1 MVVNV
6 ITRHAPTNYGSLL
19 QAIATQRVIMNLGH
33 ECRIINYIPKCE
45 TGVRMAITQLEQ
57 KTKWRRNPI
66 KKAIY
71 LMVAEPETL
80 LMDRKFLAMR
90 KKYLQMGPCCAT
102 TGELKKLY
110 AEKKDEVFLTG
121 SDQVWGPISTGHY
134 DPTYFLDFVPKSSR
148 KLAFAASFG
157 KAIFDEQTL
166 KEYGVLLKKYDS
178 LPVREN
184 VAVELLKK
192 MDISAKQVLDPT
204 LLMDADAWSE
214 YVKPM
219 KKPEKYVLVYQ
230 IHANSD
236 LDHYAV
242 KFAEKAELPL
252 LRVSPLLHQA
262 KRSGK
267 FVYCPDISGFLDLV
281 KNAAYM
287 VTDSFHGTAFAIN
300 FNTQFVEVLPNTG
313 TSSRNQSI
321 LELTGLTD
329 RIVRD
334 LNDFSYIDQEIDFK
348 EANEKIGTGR
358 IESIRID
365 RKDSGGWT
373 NEYSYYISQ
382 CRWWWSRT
390 CGC

>member
-90 KKYLQMGPCCAT
+90 KKYLLMGPCCAT

-178 LPVREN
+178 LAVREN

-281 KNAAYM
+281 KNADYM

-348 EANEKIGTGR
+348 EANEKIGISR
-358 IESIRID
+358 IESIRILEEMLAEQI
-365 RKDSGGWT
+365 G
-373 NEYSYYISQ
+373 I
-382 CRWWWSRT
+382 
-390 CGC
+390 

>member
-90 KKYLQMGPCCAT
+90 KKYLLMGPCCGT

-178 LPVREN
+178 LAVREN

-348 EANEKIGTGR
+348 EANEKIGISR
-358 IESIRID
+358 IESIRILEEMLAEQI
-365 RKDSGGWT
+365 G
-373 NEYSYYISQ
+373 I
-382 CRWWWSRT
+382 
-390 CGC
+390 

>member
-57 KTKWRRNPI
+57 KTKWRHNPI

-90 KKYLQMGPCCAT
+90 KKYLLMGPRCAT

-178 LPVREN
+178 LAVREN

-348 EANEKIGTGR
+348 EANEKIGISR
-358 IESIRID
+358 IESIRILEEMLAEQI
-365 RKDSGGWT
+365 G
-373 NEYSYYISQ
+373 I
-382 CRWWWSRT
+382 
-390 CGC
+390 

>member
-1 MVVNV
+1 MVINV

-80 LMDRKFLAMR
+80 LMERKFLAMR
-90 KKYLQMGPCCAT
+90 KKYLLMGPCCAT

-166 KEYGVLLKKYDS
+166 KEYRVLLKKYDS
-178 LPVREN
+178 LAVREN

-267 FVYCPDISGFLDLV
+267 FVYCPDISGFLDLI
-281 KNAAYM
+281 KNATYL

-348 EANEKIGTGR
+348 EANEKISTSR
-358 IESIRID
+358 IESIRILEEMLAEQI
-365 RKDSGGWT
+365 G
-373 NEYSYYISQ
+373 I
-382 CRWWWSRT
+382 
-390 CGC
+390 

>member
-1 MVVNV
+1 MVINV

-90 KKYLQMGPCCAT
+90 KKYLLMGPYCAT

-166 KEYGVLLKKYDS
+166 KEYAVLLKKYDS
-178 LPVREN
+178 LAVREN

-262 KRSGK
+262 RRSGK

-281 KNAAYM
+281 KNTAYM

-348 EANEKIGTGR
+348 EANEKIGTSR
-358 IESIRID
+358 IESIRILEEMLAEQI
-365 RKDSGGWT
+365 G
-373 NEYSYYISQ
+373 I
-382 CRWWWSRT
+382 
-390 CGC
+390 

>member
-57 KTKWRRNPI
+57 KTKWKRNPI

-90 KKYLQMGPCCAT
+90 KKYLLMGPCCAT

-134 DPTYFLDFVPKSSR
+134 DPTYFLDFAPKSSR

-178 LPVREN
+178 LAVREN

-348 EANEKIGTGR
+348 EANEKIGTSR
-358 IESIRID
+358 IESIRIL
-365 RKDSGGWT
+365 
-373 NEYSYYISQ
+373 EEMLEEQIEI
-382 CRWWWSRT
+382 
-390 CGC
+390 

>member
-1 MVVNV
+1 MVINV

-45 TGVRMAITQLEQ
+45 TGVRMPITQLEQ

-66 KKAIY
+66 KKAVY

-90 KKYLQMGPCCAT
+90 KKYLLMGPRCAT

-148 KLAFAASFG
+148 KLAFASSFG

-166 KEYGVLLKKYDS
+166 KEYRVLLKKYDS
-178 LPVREN
+178 LAVREN

-281 KNAAYM
+281 KNATYM

-348 EANEKIGTGR
+348 EANEKIGTSR
-358 IESIRID
+358 IESIRILEEMLAEQI
-365 RKDSGGWT
+365 G
-373 NEYSYYISQ
+373 I
-382 CRWWWSRT
+382 
-390 CGC
+390 

>member
-19 QAIATQRVIMNLGH
+19 QAIATQRVIMKLGH

-90 KKYLQMGPCCAT
+90 KKYLLMGPCCAT

-178 LPVREN
+178 LAVREN

-348 EANEKIGTGR
+348 EANEKIGTSR
-358 IESIRID
+358 IESIRVLEEMLAEQI
-365 RKDSGGWT
+365 G
-373 NEYSYYISQ
+373 I
-382 CRWWWSRT
+382 
-390 CGC
+390 

>member
-1 MVVNV
+1 MVINV

-57 KTKWRRNPI
+57 KTKWKRNPI

-80 LMDRKFLAMR
+80 LMERKFLEMR
-90 KKYLQMGPCCAT
+90 KKYLLMGPYCAT

-166 KEYGVLLKKYDS
+166 KEYRVLLKKYDS
-178 LPVREN
+178 LAVREN

-252 LRVSPLLHQA
+252 IRVSPLLHQA

-267 FVYCPDISGFLDLV
+267 FVYCLDISEFLDLV
-281 KNAAYM
+281 KNATYM

-348 EANEKIGTGR
+348 EANEKIGTSR
-358 IESIRID
+358 IESIRILEEMLAEQI
-365 RKDSGGWT
+365 G
-373 NEYSYYISQ
+373 I
-382 CRWWWSRT
+382 
-390 CGC
+390 

>member
-1 MVVNV
+1 MVINV

-19 QAIATQRVIMNLGH
+19 QAIATQRVIINLGH

-80 LMDRKFLAMR
+80 LMERKFLAMR
-90 KKYLQMGPCCAT
+90 KKYLLMGPCCAT

-166 KEYGVLLKKYDS
+166 KEYRVLLKKYDS
-178 LPVREN
+178 LAVREN

-281 KNAAYM
+281 KNATYL

-348 EANEKIGTGR
+348 EANEKIGTSR
-358 IESIRID
+358 IESIRILEEMLAEQI
-365 RKDSGGWT
+365 GV
-373 NEYSYYISQ
+373 
-382 CRWWWSRT
+382 
-390 CGC
+390 

>member
-1 MVVNV
+1 MIVVNV

-90 KKYLQMGPCCAT
+90 KKYLLMGPCCAT

-178 LPVREN
+178 LAVREN

-348 EANEKIGTGR
+348 EANEKIGTSR
-358 IESIRID
+358 IESIRILEEMLAEQI
-365 RKDSGGWT
+365 G
-373 NEYSYYISQ
+373 I
-382 CRWWWSRT
+382 
-390 CGC
+390 

>member
-90 KKYLQMGPCCAT
+90 KKYLLMGPRCAT

-134 DPTYFLDFVPKSSR
+134 DPTYFLDFAPKSSR

-178 LPVREN
+178 LAVREN

-267 FVYCPDISGFLDLV
+267 FVYCPDISGFLDLI

-348 EANEKIGTGR
+348 EANEKIGTSR
-358 IESIRID
+358 IESIRIL
-365 RKDSGGWT
+365 
-373 NEYSYYISQ
+373 EEMLEEQIEI
-382 CRWWWSRT
+382 
-390 CGC
+390 

>member
-1 MVVNV
+1 MVINV

-45 TGVRMAITQLEQ
+45 TGVRMAITQLER

-80 LMDRKFLAMR
+80 LMERKFLAMR
-90 KKYLQMGPCCAT
+90 KKYLLMGPCCAT

-157 KAIFDEQTL
+157 KTIFDEQTL
-166 KEYGVLLKKYDS
+166 KEYRVLLKKYDS
-178 LPVREN
+178 LAVREN

-281 KNAAYM
+281 KNATYL

-348 EANEKIGTGR
+348 EANEKISTSR
-358 IESIRID
+358 IESIRILEEMLAEQI
-365 RKDSGGWT
+365 G
-373 NEYSYYISQ
+373 I
-382 CRWWWSRT
+382 
-390 CGC
+390 

>member
-1 MVVNV
+1 MVINV

-80 LMDRKFLAMR
+80 LMERKFLAMR
-90 KKYLQMGPCCAT
+90 KKYLLMGPCCAT

-166 KEYGVLLKKYDS
+166 KEYRVLLKKYDS
-178 LPVREN
+178 LAVREN

-281 KNAAYM
+281 KNATYL

-348 EANEKIGTGR
+348 EANEKIGTSR
-358 IESIRID
+358 IESIRILEEMLTEQI
-365 RKDSGGWT
+365 G
-373 NEYSYYISQ
+373 I
-382 CRWWWSRT
+382 
-390 CGC
+390 

>member
-1 MVVNV
+1 MVINV

-45 TGVRMAITQLEQ
+45 TGVRMAITQLER

-80 LMDRKFLAMR
+80 LMERKFLAMR
-90 KKYLQMGPCCAT
+90 KKYLLMGPCCAT

-157 KAIFDEQTL
+157 KTIFDEQTL
-166 KEYGVLLKKYDS
+166 KEYRVLLKKYDS
-178 LPVREN
+178 LAVREN

-281 KNAAYM
+281 KNATYL

-348 EANEKIGTGR
+348 EANEKIGTSR
-358 IESIRID
+358 IESIRILEEMLAEQI
-365 RKDSGGWT
+365 G
-373 NEYSYYISQ
+373 I
-382 CRWWWSRT
+382 
-390 CGC
+390 

>member
-1 MVVNV
+1 MVINV
-6 ITRHAPTNYGSLL
+6 ITRHAPPNYGSLL

-71 LMVAEPETL
+71 LMVAEPKTL

-90 KKYLQMGPCCAT
+90 KKYLLMGPRCAT

-166 KEYGVLLKKYDS
+166 KEYAVLLKKYDS
-178 LPVREN
+178 LAVREN

-262 KRSGK
+262 RRSGK

-321 LELTGLTD
+321 LEFTGLTN

-348 EANEKIGTGR
+348 EANEKIGISR
-358 IESIRID
+358 IESIRILEEMLTEQI
-365 RKDSGGWT
+365 G
-373 NEYSYYISQ
+373 I
-382 CRWWWSRT
+382 
-390 CGC
+390 

>member
-57 KTKWRRNPI
+57 KTKWRHNPI

-90 KKYLQMGPCCAT
+90 KKYLLMGPCCAT

-134 DPTYFLDFVPKSSR
+134 DPTYFLDFAPKSSR

-178 LPVREN
+178 LAVREN

-348 EANEKIGTGR
+348 EANEKIGISR
-358 IESIRID
+358 IESIRILEEMLAEQI
-365 RKDSGGWT
+365 G
-373 NEYSYYISQ
+373 I
-382 CRWWWSRT
+382 
-390 CGC
+390 

>member
-57 KTKWRRNPI
+57 KTKWKRNPI

-90 KKYLQMGPCCAT
+90 KKYLLMGPCCAT

-178 LPVREN
+178 LAVREN

-348 EANEKIGTGR
+348 EANEKIGTSR
-358 IESIRID
+358 IESIRIL
-365 RKDSGGWT
+365 
-373 NEYSYYISQ
+373 EEMLEEQIEI
-382 CRWWWSRT
+382 
-390 CGC
+390 

>member
-90 KKYLQMGPCCAT
+90 KKYLLMGPCCAT

-166 KEYGVLLKKYDS
+166 KEYRVLLKKYDS
-178 LPVREN
+178 LAVREN

-281 KNAAYM
+281 KNATYM

-348 EANEKIGTGR
+348 EANEKIGTSR
-358 IESIRID
+358 IESIRILEEMLAEQI
-365 RKDSGGWT
+365 G
-373 NEYSYYISQ
+373 I
-382 CRWWWSRT
+382 
-390 CGC
+390 

>member
-57 KTKWRRNPI
+57 KTKWRHNPI

-90 KKYLQMGPCCAT
+90 KKYLLMGPCCGT

-134 DPTYFLDFVPKSSR
+134 DPTYFLDFVPKSSC

-178 LPVREN
+178 LAVREN

-348 EANEKIGTGR
+348 EANEKIGISR
-358 IESIRID
+358 IESIRILEEMLAEQI
-365 RKDSGGWT
+365 G
-373 NEYSYYISQ
+373 I
-382 CRWWWSRT
+382 
-390 CGC
+390 

>member
-1 MVVNV
+1 MVINV

-57 KTKWRRNPI
+57 KTKWKRNPI

-80 LMDRKFLAMR
+80 LMERKFLAMR
-90 KKYLQMGPCCAT
+90 KKYLLMGPYCTT

-166 KEYGVLLKKYDS
+166 KEYRVLLKKYDS
-178 LPVREN
+178 LAVREN

-281 KNAAYM
+281 KNATYM

-348 EANEKIGTGR
+348 EANEKIGTSR
-358 IESIRID
+358 IESIRILEEMLAEQI
-365 RKDSGGWT
+365 G
-373 NEYSYYISQ
+373 I
-382 CRWWWSRT
+382 
-390 CGC
+390 

>member
-57 KTKWRRNPI
+57 KTKWKRNPI

-90 KKYLQMGPCCAT
+90 KKYLLMGPCCAT

-178 LPVREN
+178 LAVREN

-230 IHANSD
+230 IHANSS

-267 FVYCPDISGFLDLV
+267 FVYCPDISGFLDLI

-348 EANEKIGTGR
+348 EANEKIGTSR
-358 IESIRID
+358 IESIRILEEMLAEQI
-365 RKDSGGWT
+365 G
-373 NEYSYYISQ
+373 I
-382 CRWWWSRT
+382 
-390 CGC
+390 

>member
-1 MVVNV
+1 MVINV

-45 TGVRMAITQLEQ
+45 TGVRMPITQLEQ

-66 KKAIY
+66 KKAVY

-90 KKYLQMGPCCAT
+90 KKYLLMGPYCAT

-148 KLAFAASFG
+148 KLAFASSFG

-166 KEYGVLLKKYDS
+166 KEYRVLLKKYDS
-178 LPVREN
+178 LAVREN

-281 KNAAYM
+281 KNATYM

-348 EANEKIGTGR
+348 EANEKIGTSR
-358 IESIRID
+358 IESIRILEEMLAEQI
-365 RKDSGGWT
+365 G
-373 NEYSYYISQ
+373 I
-382 CRWWWSRT
+382 
-390 CGC
+390 

>member
-1 MVVNV
+1 MVINV
-6 ITRHAPTNYGSLL
+6 ITRHAPPNYGSLL

-71 LMVAEPETL
+71 LMVAEPKTL

-90 KKYLQMGPCCAT
+90 KKYLLMGPYCAT

-166 KEYGVLLKKYDS
+166 KEYAVLLKKYDS
-178 LPVREN
+178 LAVREN
-184 VAVELLKK
+184 VSVELLKK

-262 KRSGK
+262 RRSGK

-321 LELTGLTD
+321 LEFTGLTN

-348 EANEKIGTGR
+348 EANEKIGISR
-358 IESIRID
+358 IESIRILEEMLTEQI
-365 RKDSGGWT
+365 G
-373 NEYSYYISQ
+373 I
-382 CRWWWSRT
+382 
-390 CGC
+390 

>member
-57 KTKWRRNPI
+57 KTKWKRNPI

-90 KKYLQMGPCCAT
+90 KKYLLMGPRCAT

-134 DPTYFLDFVPKSSR
+134 DPTYFLDFAPKSSR

-178 LPVREN
+178 LAVREN

-267 FVYCPDISGFLDLV
+267 FVYCPDISGFLDLI

-348 EANEKIGTGR
+348 EANEKIGTSR
-358 IESIRID
+358 IESIRIL
-365 RKDSGGWT
+365 
-373 NEYSYYISQ
+373 EEMLEEQIEI
-382 CRWWWSRT
+382 
-390 CGC
+390 

>member
-71 LMVAEPETL
+71 LMVAEPKTL

-90 KKYLQMGPCCAT
+90 KKYLLMGPCCAT

-178 LPVREN
+178 LAVREN

-252 LRVSPLLHQA
+252 LRVSPLFHQA

-267 FVYCPDISGFLDLV
+267 FVYCPDISGFLDLI

-321 LELTGLTD
+321 LEFTGLTN

-348 EANEKIGTGR
+348 EANEKIGTSR
-358 IESIRID
+358 IESIRIL
-365 RKDSGGWT
+365 
-373 NEYSYYISQ
+373 EEMLEEQIEI
-382 CRWWWSRT
+382 
-390 CGC
+390 

>member
-19 QAIATQRVIMNLGH
+19 QAIATQRVIMNLGY

-90 KKYLQMGPCCAT
+90 KKYLLMGPCCAT

-134 DPTYFLDFVPKSSR
+134 DPTYFLDFAPKSSR

-166 KEYGVLLKKYDS
+166 KEYAVLLKKYDS
-178 LPVREN
+178 LAVREN

-192 MDISAKQVLDPT
+192 MGISAKQVLDPT

-348 EANEKIGTGR
+348 EANEKIGTSR
-358 IESIRID
+358 IESIRILEEMLAEQV
-365 RKDSGGWT
+365 G
-373 NEYSYYISQ
+373 I
-382 CRWWWSRT
+382 
-390 CGC
+390 

>member
-1 MVVNV
+1 MVINV

-45 TGVRMAITQLEQ
+45 TGVRMAITQLER

-80 LMDRKFLAMR
+80 LMERKFLAMR
-90 KKYLQMGPCCAT
+90 KKYLLMGPCCAT

-157 KAIFDEQTL
+157 KTIFDEQTL
-166 KEYGVLLKKYDS
+166 KEYRVLLKKYDS
-178 LPVREN
+178 LAVREN

-214 YVKPM
+214 YAKPM

-281 KNAAYM
+281 KNATYL

-348 EANEKIGTGR
+348 EANEKISTSR
-358 IESIRID
+358 IESIRILEEMLAEQI
-365 RKDSGGWT
+365 G
-373 NEYSYYISQ
+373 I
-382 CRWWWSRT
+382 
-390 CGC
+390 

>member
-71 LMVAEPETL
+71 LVVAEPETL
-80 LMDRKFLAMR
+80 LMDRKLLAMR
-90 KKYLQMGPCCAT
+90 KKYLLMGPWCAT

-178 LPVREN
+178 LAVREN

-348 EANEKIGTGR
+348 EANEKIGTSR
-358 IESIRID
+358 IESIRILEEMLAEQI
-365 RKDSGGWT
+365 G
-373 NEYSYYISQ
+373 I
-382 CRWWWSRT
+382 
-390 CGC
+390 

>member
-90 KKYLQMGPCCAT
+90 KKYLLMGPSCAT

-178 LPVREN
+178 LAVREN

-348 EANEKIGTGR
+348 EANEKIGTSR
-358 IESIRID
+358 IESIRILEEMLAEQV
-365 RKDSGGWT
+365 G
-373 NEYSYYISQ
+373 I
-382 CRWWWSRT
+382 
-390 CGC
+390 

>member
-1 MVVNV
+1 MVINV

-57 KTKWRRNPI
+57 KTKWKRNPI

-80 LMDRKFLAMR
+80 LMERKFLAMR
-90 KKYLQMGPCCAT
+90 KKYLLMGPYCAT

-166 KEYGVLLKKYDS
+166 KEYRVLLKKYDS
-178 LPVREN
+178 LAVREN

-281 KNAAYM
+281 KNATYM

-334 LNDFSYIDQEIDFK
+334 LNDFSCIDQEIDFK
-348 EANEKIGTGR
+348 EANEKIGTSR
-358 IESIRID
+358 IESIRILEEMLAEQI
-365 RKDSGGWT
+365 G
-373 NEYSYYISQ
+373 I
-382 CRWWWSRT
+382 
-390 CGC
+390 

>member
-1 MVVNV
+1 MVINV

-80 LMDRKFLAMR
+80 LMERKFLAMR
-90 KKYLQMGPCCAT
+90 KKYLLMGPCCAT

-166 KEYGVLLKKYDS
+166 KEYRVLLKKYDS
-178 LPVREN
+178 LAVREN

-281 KNAAYM
+281 KNATYM

-334 LNDFSYIDQEIDFK
+334 LNDFSCIDQEIDFK
-348 EANEKIGTGR
+348 EANEKIGTSR
-358 IESIRID
+358 IESIRILEEMLAEQN
-365 RKDSGGWT
+365 G
-373 NEYSYYISQ
+373 I
-382 CRWWWSRT
+382 
-390 CGC
+390 

>member
-1 MVVNV
+1 MVINV

-80 LMDRKFLAMR
+80 LMERKFLAMR
-90 KKYLQMGPCCAT
+90 KKYLLMGPCCAT

-166 KEYGVLLKKYDS
+166 KEYRVLLKKYDS
-178 LPVREN
+178 LAVREN

-281 KNAAYM
+281 KNATYL

-348 EANEKIGTGR
+348 EANEKISTSR
-358 IESIRID
+358 IESIRILEEMLAEQI
-365 RKDSGGWT
+365 G
-373 NEYSYYISQ
+373 I
-382 CRWWWSRT
+382 
-390 CGC
+390 

>member
-1 MVVNV
+1 MVINV
-6 ITRHAPTNYGSLL
+6 ITRHAPPNYGSLL

-71 LMVAEPETL
+71 LMVAEPKTL

-90 KKYLQMGPCCAT
+90 KKYLLMGPYCAT

-166 KEYGVLLKKYDS
+166 KEYAVLLKKYDS
-178 LPVREN
+178 LAVREN

-262 KRSGK
+262 RRSGK

-321 LELTGLTD
+321 LEFTGLTN

-348 EANEKIGTGR
+348 EANEKIGTSR
-358 IESIRID
+358 IESIRILEEMLTEQI
-365 RKDSGGWT
+365 G
-373 NEYSYYISQ
+373 I
-382 CRWWWSRT
+382 
-390 CGC
+390 